1 MVDAV
6 RPDPVERVRELPPDL
21 QQLVDDQQL
30 SRQDVLVQ
38 EKQEVVSSREVT
50 QSVVSEAQFAGVN
63 DAEQNQAQ
71 LELRSAQETKKSEE
85 ERLKLEARET
95 KVIPVKVTLNAD
107 QLNSVEVG
115 AGYGSDSG
123 ARLRTQYRRAI
134 VNQRGHSFDANL
146 ELSEIRQAID
156 GRYNI
161 PYKHPLNDYIS
172 LVGGYE
178 REERDD
184 IGQGV
189 NLLTESAVAGADRVI
204 KNPMGN
210 WQHTYGV
217 RYRLDRLTQKGS
229 ANVDDL
235 PDAFIANNDPE
246 QESLLLGYEISRID
260 SDKRV
265 NPSKG
270 IKQTYKIELG
280 SESLLSDADMAIVN
294 AGWRFIYSLGENDN
308 HQFVGRGDLGYIF
321 TEDFNKVPY
330 NLRYFTG
337 GDQGIRGFDYKS
349 LSPVVDGFK
358 VGGQA
363 LAVGSMEYN
372 YQFKEGWRAAVFS
385 DFGNAYDTDF
395 SNDTEYSVG
404 LGLRWAS
411 PIGPIRIDVA
421 SGISD
426 DSHPIRVHFFIG
438 SLL

>member
-1 MVDAV
+1 M
-6 RPDPVERVRELPPDL
+6 
-21 QQLVDDQQL
+21 
-30 SRQDVLVQ
+30 
-38 EKQEVVSSREVT
+38 
-50 QSVVSEAQFAGVN
+50 
-63 DAEQNQAQ
+63 
-71 LELRSAQETKKSEE
+71 KKSEE

-246 QESLLLGYEISRID
+246 QESLLLGYEDPPSEINLDDGVYYNAYIYGNNIKMPKPLLDDQVEYNDGTEATEQQMAKDVVTFLAWAAEPHLEARHKIGFKAIIYLIIISILAYLSMKRLWSRIEPE
-260 SDKRV
+260 V
-265 NPSKG
+265 
-270 IKQTYKIELG
+270 
-280 SESLLSDADMAIVN
+280 
-294 AGWRFIYSLGENDN
+294 
-308 HQFVGRGDLGYIF
+308 
-321 TEDFNKVPY
+321 
-330 NLRYFTG
+330 
-337 GDQGIRGFDYKS
+337 
-349 LSPVVDGFK
+349 
-358 VGGQA
+358 
-363 LAVGSMEYN
+363 
-372 YQFKEGWRAAVFS
+372 
-385 DFGNAYDTDF
+385 
-395 SNDTEYSVG
+395 
-404 LGLRWAS
+404 
-411 PIGPIRIDVA
+411 
-421 SGISD
+421 
-426 DSHPIRVHFFIG
+426 
-438 SLL
+438 